1 MEDTRVVTAA
11 RGTRRETSSAATKLP
26 GDRGQPRRRVRQSER
41 IADLR
46 GRLVAV
52 PLSVLALLITLAGH
66 AVAEP
71 GDAQWDP
78 TLPKIVSSGAP
89 GDPVA
94 VANASLQATQLATQ
108 TTMELGRKFLS
119 SLGLGG
125 PGAGAPTGAVPGSL
139 NRVNGRQAIEYVIR
153 RGASQAGVPYSW
165 GGGKPNGP
173 SLGVDS
179 GANTVGYD
187 CSGFTQFAF
196 AGVGVLI
203 PKFSGDQYNTGR
215 KIPPT
220 QAKRGDLIF
229 YGPGG
234 TQHVAI
240 YLGNGQVLESASSYG
255 QVGVHPLRTAGM
267 SPYLTRI
274 IES

>member
-1 MEDTRVVTAA
+1 MEDTGVATAA
-11 RGTRRETSSAATKLP
+11 RLAKRETPSAATKLP
-26 GDRGQPRRRVRQSER
+26 GSRGLHHRSVWQPER
-41 IADLR
+41 SSQLR

-52 PLSVLALLITLAGH
+52 LLGVLALLTTLAGP

-71 GDAQWDP
+71 GDQQWDP

-125 PGAGAPTGAVPGSL
+125 PGAGAPTGVAPGSL

-215 KIPPT
+215 KIPPS

-255 QVGVHPLRTAGM
+255 QVGVHSLRTAGM
-267 SPYLTRI
+267 SPYLARF

>member
-1 MEDTRVVTAA
+1 MRHRHLRFTRAMW
-11 RGTRRETSSAATKLP
+11 
-26 GDRGQPRRRVRQSER
+26 
-41 IADLR
+41 IACC
-46 GRLVAV
+46 
-52 PLSVLALLITLAGH
+52 ALLVLTTLATP
-66 AVAEP
+66 ASAEP
-71 GDAQWDP
+71 GDQQWDP

-94 VANASLQATQLATQ
+94 IANASLEVSRLATQ

-119 SLGLGG
+119 SLGIGG
-125 PGAGAPTGAVPGSL
+125 ETAVPPSAVPGRLTGVRGS
-139 NRVNGRQAIEYVIR
+139 QAIEYVIR
-153 RGASQAGVPYSW
+153 RGASQIGVPYSW

-215 KIPPT
+215 KIAPS

-234 TQHVAI
+234 TQHVGI

-267 SPYLTRI
+267 SPYLVRI

>member
-1 MEDTRVVTAA
+1 MKDAGVATAGRHA
-11 RGTRRETSSAATKLP
+11 NQETSSAATKLRGSRGLSHRSFLQSKRMVHLP
-26 GDRGQPRRRVRQSER
+26 GRVT
-41 IADLR
+41 
-46 GRLVAV
+46 AV
-52 PLSVLALLITLAGH
+52 LLSMLALLSTLASPGM
-66 AVAEP
+66 AEP
-71 GDAQWDP
+71 GDQQWDP
-78 TLPKIVSSGAP
+78 TLPKLVSSGAP

-94 VANASLQATQLATQ
+94 IANASLQATQFATQ

-125 PGAGAPTGAVPGSL
+125 TGAGAPTSVAPGSL

-179 GANTVGYD
+179 GADTVGYD

-215 KIPPT
+215 KVPPS

-267 SPYLTRI
+267 SPYLARI